1 MQNEENVELPQTYSS
16 SLTALE
22 YSAPM
27 DPSLLYPSW
36 STCTDDNKQ
45 SAAPQINLKSR

>member
-16 SLTALE
+16 SPSTLE
-22 YSAPM
+22 YSAPL

-36 STCTDDNKQ
+36 STCTDDTKQ
-45 SAAPQINLKSR
+45 PAAPQMNLKSR